1 MCGINGIV
9 SFGESKIN
17 SLNKRIE
24 KMNASMFYRGPDNNE
39 VFIGRNFA
47 LGHLRLSILDLDPRS
62 NQPMRYKNHCLVFN
76 GEIFNY
82 KKIKEEL
89 DVELK
94 TDSDTEVVLVSIVE
108 KGIDWFLSRANGFFA
123 LAIVNEESGDLI
135 LARDRFGI
143 KPLVYSKINDTL
155 IFSSEIK
162 GLLQS
167 GLVEAEFRSD
177 KVEEYLSYR
186 FILEPDTFF
195 SGVYQIES
203 GTYHIYNDQGI
214 KVLRRY
220 WDVPNTKDFSVEN
233 EEDLITELSDKVVS
247 AVRDWAITD
256 VPLGAFLSGGVDS
269 SLTSAILR
277 QDLKEL
283 KTYTIGYSEKGFNEF
298 EFARE
303 VSTHIGSDH
312 IELNDDLNS
321 YSENWDKLI
330 ALKDAP
336 LSVPNEVPLAVMC
349 DELRK
354 DITVVISGEGAD
366 ELFGGY
372 GKIFRLPYELS
383 KNDLSQNIFDAFIH
397 EYTYMSKGFLNKHFK
412 KQSHSFE
419 DKVRQVLETSLDN
432 EDFMYR
438 VFHSIHI
445 KGLLARVDMTSM
457 QASIEARPPF
467 LNHQLVEYVYENIPN
482 SLKLKWKESKPPK
495 TLSPKDYSEVYDI
508 PKYPLKKV
516 AEEFIPVDIIYRK
529 KMGFPVPLNNWFEEL
544 LNEFDLKSKVFEGIL
559 SSSESNMDFLADL
572 RKESR
577 FGQSLWMLLNLQK
590 FYNQYFTKTWKW

>member
-1 MCGINGIV
+1 
-9 SFGESKIN
+9 
-17 SLNKRIE
+17 
-24 KMNASMFYRGPDNNE
+24 MNASMFYRGPDNNE

-214 KVLRRY
+214 KVVRRY

-277 QDLKEL
+277 QDIKEL

-467 LNHQLVEYVYENIPN
+467 LNHELVEYVYENIPN

-495 TLSPKDYSEVYDI
+495 RLSPKDYSEVYDI

-529 KMGFPVPLNNWFEEL
+529 KMGFPVPLNDWFEEL

>member
-9 SFGESKIN
+9 SFRESNIN
-17 SLNKRIE
+17 FLNKRIE
-24 KMNASMFYRGPDNNE
+24 KMNASMLYRGPDNNE
-39 VFIGRNFA
+39 VITGRNFA

-82 KKIKEEL
+82 EKIREEL
-89 DVELK
+89 GVKLK
-94 TDSDTEVVLVSIVE
+94 TESDTEVVLVAIVE

-123 LAIVNEESGDLI
+123 IAIINEDNGELI

-162 GLLQS
+162 GLLHS
-167 GLVEAEFRSD
+167 GLVKAEFRSD

-186 FILEPDTFF
+186 FILEPNTFF
-195 SGVYQIES
+195 GGVYQIES
-203 GTYHIYNDQGI
+203 GTYHIYDAQGS
-214 KVLRRY
+214 KFETRY
-220 WDVPNTKDFSVEN
+220 WDVPNTKEFSVEN
-233 EEDLITELSDKVVS
+233 EEDVIRELTDRVVS

-269 SLTSAILR
+269 SLTSAILSK
-277 QDLKEL
+277 DLEGL
-283 KTYTIGYSEKGFNEF
+283 KTYTIGYSEDGYNEF
-298 EFARE
+298 EFARK
-303 VSTHIGSDH
+303 VSKHIGSEH

-321 YSENWDKLI
+321 YNENWEKLI
-330 ALKDAP
+330 AFKDAP

-383 KNDLSQNIFDAFIH
+383 KNNLSQNIFDAFVQ
-397 EYTYMSKGFLNKHFK
+397 EYSYMSKSFLNKHLIN
-412 KQSHSFE
+412 QSHTFE
-419 DKVRQVLETSLDN
+419 DKVKHVLENSLDN

-467 LNHQLVEYVYENIPN
+467 LNHELVEYVYENIPN
-482 SLKLKWKESKPPK
+482 SLKLKWKDTKPLK

-516 AEEFIPVDIIYRK
+516 AEEFIPKDIIYRK
-529 KMGFPVPLNNWFEEL
+529 KMGFPVPLNDWFNEL
-544 LNEFDLKSKVFEGIL
+544 LNELDLKSQVFEGIL
-559 SSSESNMDFLADL
+559 SSSESDKNFLDDL

-590 FYNQYFTKTWKW
+590 FYNQYFKKTWIW

>member
-9 SFGESKIN
+9 SFRESSII

-24 KMNASMFYRGPDNNE
+24 KMNASMLYRGPDNNE
-39 VFIGRNFA
+39 VFIGQNFA

-89 DVELK
+89 EFEFS

-123 LAIVNEESGDLI
+123 IAIINEDNGELI

-143 KPLVYSKINDTL
+143 KPLVYSKINDTV

-162 GLLQS
+162 GLLES

-195 SGVYQIES
+195 KGVHQIES
-203 GTYHIYNDQGI
+203 GTYHIYDNQGCKVEI
-214 KVLRRY
+214 KY
-220 WDVPNTKDFSVEN
+220 WDVPNTKEFSIEN
-233 EEDLITELSDKVVS
+233 EEDLIRELSDKVIS

-269 SLTSAILR
+269 SLTSAILSK
-277 QDLKEL
+277 DIEGL
-283 KTYTIGYSEKGFNEF
+283 KTYTIGYSEDGYNEF
-298 EFARE
+298 EFASK
-303 VSTHIGSDH
+303 VSTHIGSEH

-321 YSENWDKLI
+321 YYENWDKLI

-336 LSVPNEVPLAVMC
+336 LSVPNEVPLAVLC

-354 DITVVISGEGAD
+354 DIIVVISGEGAD

-383 KNDLSQNIFDAFIH
+383 KNDVSQNIFDAFIH
-397 EYTYMSKGFLNKHFK
+397 EYSYISKDFLNKHFI

-419 DKVRQVLETSLDN
+419 DKVKYVLENSRDN

-467 LNHQLVEYVYENIPN
+467 LNHELVEYVYENIPN
-482 SLKLKWKESKPPK
+482 SLKLKWKDSKPPK
-495 TLSPKDYSEVYDI
+495 TLTPQDYSEIYDI

-516 AEEFIPVDIIYRK
+516 AEEFIPKDIVYRR
-529 KMGFPVPLNNWFEEL
+529 KMGFPVPLNDWFNEL
-544 LNEFDLKSKVFEGIL
+544 LNELDLKSKVFEGIL
-559 SSSESNMDFLADL
+559 TSSESNKNFLADL

-590 FYNQYFTKTWKW
+590 FHNQYFTKSWVW

>member
-82 KKIKEEL
+82 KKIAEEL
-89 DVELK
+89 DVELR

-108 KGIDWFLSRANGFFA
+108 KGINWFLSRANGFFA
-123 LAIVNEESGDLI
+123 IVIINEDNGNVI

-143 KPLVYSKINDTL
+143 KPLVYSKFNDTL

-162 GLLQS
+162 GLLES
-167 GLVEAEFRSD
+167 GLVEPEFRSD

-203 GTYHIYNDQGI
+203 GTYHTYDNEGAKSVI
-214 KVLRRY
+214 RY
-220 WDVPNTKDFSVEN
+220 WDVPNTKDFGIEN
-233 EEDLITELSDKVVS
+233 EEDVIRELSEKVVS
-247 AVRDWAITD
+247 AVYDWALTD

-269 SLTSAILR
+269 SLTSAILSR
-277 QDLKEL
+277 DIDNL

-298 EFARE
+298 EFARK
-303 VSTHIGSDH
+303 VSDYIGSDH
-312 IELNDDLNS
+312 TELNDDLKS

-349 DELRK
+349 DELSK

-372 GKIFRLPYELS
+372 GKIFRLPYELN
-383 KNDLSQNIFDAFIH
+383 KNNLSQNMFDAFID
-397 EYTYMSKGFLNKHFK
+397 EYSYMSKGFLSKHFK

-419 DKVRQVLETSLDN
+419 EKVKQVLESSLDN
-432 EDFMYR
+432 QDFMYR

-467 LNHQLVEYVYENIPN
+467 LNHELVEYVYENIPN
-482 SLKLKWKESKPPK
+482 SLKLKWKDEIPPN
-495 TLSPKDYSEVYDI
+495 TLSPKDYSEVFDI

-516 AEEFIPVDIIYRK
+516 AEQFIPEDIIYRK
-529 KMGFPVPLNNWFEEL
+529 KMGFPVPLDDWF
-544 LNEFDLKSKVFEGIL
+544 NDLINQLDMKSKVFEGIL
-559 SSSESNMDFLADL
+559 ASDESLENFFADL

-590 FYNQYFTKTWKW
+590 FYNQYFTKNWKW

>member
-1 MCGINGIV
+1 MCGINGII
-9 SFGESKIN
+9 SFSESKIN
-17 SLNKRIE
+17 SLDKRIE

-123 LAIVNEESGDLI
+123 LAIVNEDSGDLI

-195 SGVYQIES
+195 GGVYQIES
-203 GTYHIYNDQGI
+203 GTYHIYDNQGS
-214 KVLRRY
+214 KVVRRY

-233 EEDLITELSDKVVS
+233 EEDLIRELTDKVAS

-269 SLTSAILR
+269 SLTSAILC
-277 QDLKEL
+277 QDIKDL

-298 EFARE
+298 EFARK

-312 IELNDDLNS
+312 IELYDDLNS
-321 YSENWDKLI
+321 YGENWDKLI

-349 DELRK
+349 DELSK
-354 DITVVISGEGAD
+354 DITVVVSGEGAD

-383 KNDLSQNIFDAFIH
+383 KNDQSENIFDKFIH
-397 EYTYMSKGFLNKHFK
+397 EYSYMSKAFLNKYFI

-419 DKVRQVLETSLDN
+419 DRVKHVLENSLNN
-432 EDFMYR
+432 EDFIYR

-467 LNHQLVEYVYENIPN
+467 LNHELVEYVYENIPN
-482 SLKLKWKESKPPK
+482 SLKLKWKDSKPPK
-495 TLSPKDYSEVYDI
+495 TLSPADYSEVYDI

-516 AEEFIPVDIIYRK
+516 AEEFIPEDIIYRK
-529 KMGFPVPLNNWFEEL
+529 KMGFPVPLNEWFNEL

-559 SSSESNMDFLADL
+559 SADEFNKNFLVDL
-572 RKESR
+572 RKEPR

-590 FYNQYFTKTWKW
+590 FYNQYFIKTWIW

>member
-1 MCGINGIV
+1 M
-9 SFGESKIN
+9 
-17 SLNKRIE
+17 L
-24 KMNASMFYRGPDNNE
+24 YRGPDNDE
-39 VFIGRNFA
+39 VFVGRNFA
-47 LGHLRLSILDLDPRS
+47 FGHLRLSILDLDPRS

-82 KKIKEEL
+82 QKIKEEL
-89 DVELK
+89 EIEFK

-123 LAIVNEESGDLI
+123 IAIINEVDGELI

-143 KPLVYSKINDTL
+143 KPLVYSKIDDTI

-162 GLLQS
+162 GLLES
-167 GLVEAEFRSD
+167 GLVEAVFRSD

-186 FILEPDTFF
+186 FVLEPDTFF
-195 SGVYQIES
+195 GGVHQIES
-203 GTYHIYNDQGI
+203 GTYHIYNNDGY
-214 KVLRRY
+214 KVERRY
-220 WDVPNTKDFSVEN
+220 WNVPNTREFNVEN
-233 EEDLITELSDKVVS
+233 EEDLIRGLSDKVIS

-256 VPLGAFLSGGVDS
+256 VPLGSFLSGGVDS
-269 SLTSAILR
+269 SLTSAILCK
-277 QDLKEL
+277 DIENL
-283 KTYTIGYSEKGFNEF
+283 KTYTIGYSEEGYNEF
-298 EFARE
+298 EFARK
-303 VSTHIGSDH
+303 VSNHIGSEH
-312 IELNDDLNS
+312 TELKDDLNS
-321 YSENWDKLI
+321 YNENWDKLI
-330 ALKDAP
+330 AMKDAP
-336 LSVPNEVPLAVMC
+336 LSVPNEIPLAVMC
-349 DELRK
+349 NELRK

-383 KNDLSQNIFDAFIH
+383 KRDLSQNIFNAFIN
-397 EYTYMSKGFLNKHFK
+397 EYSYISKGFLNKHFIR
-412 KQSHSFE
+412 QSHSFE
-419 DKVRQVLETSLDN
+419 DKVKQVLENSLDN

-467 LNHQLVEYVYENIPN
+467 LNHELVEYVYENIPN
-482 SLKLKWKESKPPK
+482 SLKLKWKDAKPLK
-495 TLSPKDYSEVYDI
+495 KLSPRDYSEVYDI

-516 AEEFIPVDIIYRK
+516 AEEFIPWEIIYRR
-529 KMGFPVPLNNWFEEL
+529 KMGFPVPLNDWFDEL
-544 LNEFDLKSKVFEGIL
+544 INELNLKSKVFEGIL
-559 SSSESNMDFLADL
+559 SPESMHHFLDDL

-590 FYNQYFTKTWKW
+590 FHNQYFTKIWTW

>member
-9 SFGESKIN
+9 TFGQSNVN
-17 SLNKRIE
+17 SLEQRIQ
-24 KMNASMFYRGPDNNE
+24 KMNASMLYRGPDNNE
-39 VFIGRNFA
+39 FHVGRNFV

-82 KKIKEEL
+82 KKIKKEL

-94 TDSDTEVVLVSIVE
+94 TNSDTEVVLVSIVE
-108 KGIDWFLSRANGFFA
+108 NGIDWFLSRANGFFA
-123 LAIVNEESGDLI
+123 IAIINEDNGELI

-155 IFSSEIK
+155 IFSSEVK
-162 GLLQS
+162 GLLES
-167 GLVEAEFRSD
+167 GLVEAEFRPD

-195 SGVYQIES
+195 GGVYQVES
-203 GTYHIYNDQGI
+203 GTYHIYNNQGI
-214 KVLRRY
+214 KDEKRY
-220 WDVPNTKDFSVEN
+220 WDVPHTKDFSVEN
-233 EEDLITELSDKVVS
+233 EEYIIQELSEKVIS

-277 QDLKEL
+277 REIEDL
-283 KTYTIGYSEKGFNEF
+283 KTYTIGYSENGYNEF
-298 EFARE
+298 EFAKN
-303 VSTHIGSDH
+303 VSDHIGSDH
-312 IELNDDLNS
+312 TELKDDLNS

-354 DITVVISGEGAD
+354 HITVVISGEGAD

-383 KNDLSQNIFDAFIH
+383 KNDRSLNIYEAFIQ
-397 EYTYMSKGFLNKHFK
+397 EYSYMSKGFLNKHFI

-419 DKVRQVLETSLDN
+419 EKVKHVLANSQNN

-467 LNHQLVEYVYENIPN
+467 LNHELVEYVYQYIPN
-482 SLKLKWKESKPPK
+482 SLKLKWKDTIPPI

-516 AEEFIPVDIIYRK
+516 AEEFIPKEIIYRK
-529 KMGFPVPLNNWFEEL
+529 KMGFPVPLNDWFNEL
-544 LNEFDLKSKVFEGIL
+544 LTELDLNSKVFKGIL
-559 SSSESNMDFLADL
+559 SSDESLESFLSDL

-590 FYNQYFTKTWKW
+590 FYNQYFKKTWTW